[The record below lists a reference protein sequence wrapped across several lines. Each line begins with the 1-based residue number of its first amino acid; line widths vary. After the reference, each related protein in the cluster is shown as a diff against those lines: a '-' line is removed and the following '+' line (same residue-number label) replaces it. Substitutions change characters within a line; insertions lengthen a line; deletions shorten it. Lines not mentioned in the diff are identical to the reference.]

1 MTAVAFCRESEMS
14 SPAPALRGS
23 GPPSLA
29 EAPFA
34 GPSIDCHG
42 RLFAMQRAFRHTGGI
57 ITGDSLAA
65 LLRRHC
71 DQPLS
76 LLARW
81 IVHREVVNFEAH
93 GQTWLPMFQF
103 DFGGAGVNT
112 GVRQIMAE
120 LGGVFDD
127 WELTD
132 WFATPNTWL
141 GGASPADAMAGD
153 VQAVLQA
160 ARADR
165 FVAVG

>member
-1 MTAVAFCRESEMS
+1 MTAVVSYRESAMS
-14 SPAPALRGS
+14 PNAPTLRGLRS
-23 GPPSLA
+23 SSLA
-29 EAPFA
+29 AAPFA
-34 GPSIDCHG
+34 GRPIDGGG
-42 RLFAMQRAFRHTGGI
+42 RLFAMQRAFRHTGGV

-65 LLRRHC
+65 LLRQRW

-81 IVHREVVNFEAH
+81 IVNREVVNFEAH

-103 DFGGAGVNT
+103 DSGGLGVST
-112 GVRQIMAE
+112 GARKTIAE
-120 LGGVFDD
+120 LRGVFDD
-127 WELTD
+127 WELTE

-141 GGASPADAMAGD
+141 GGVSPADAMASD
-153 VQAVLQA
+153 AQAVWQA